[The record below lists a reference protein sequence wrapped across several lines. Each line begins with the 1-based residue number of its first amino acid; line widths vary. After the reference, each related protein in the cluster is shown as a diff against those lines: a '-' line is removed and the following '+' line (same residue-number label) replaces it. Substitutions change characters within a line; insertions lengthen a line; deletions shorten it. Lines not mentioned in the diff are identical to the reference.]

1 MSTQTDTGVAE
12 SDRDGRLARIEAQ
25 LARIEEKITRFESA
39 AAGFMGGPAIAK
51 MFKAIKG

>member
-1 MSTQTDTGVAE
+1 MSDEQVAALL
-12 SDRDGRLARIEAQ
+12 DKDGRLT
-25 LARIEEKITRFESA
+25 RIEEKLTRIEEKLTRFESA

>member
-1 MSTQTDTGVAE
+1 MSDDDAAAVLEDT
-12 SDRDGRLARIEAQ
+12 RLARIEAQ